1 MARLIMTPATGER
14 LLRFV
19 GDRVRFSLR
28 TEDGAPLPPG
38 WSVLLRTTLGR
49 AKLLRQEIISA
60 YPRRPTL
67 ANAAWHD
74 VPLERSGNE
83 WARELTL
90 TETGF
95 FRAKAYAVD
104 PEGRQHWPGGA
115 DAAVSVHPDQYRIGN
130 TIYCAFIRMFGETK
144 RAKSTAN
151 PELDARLAELDAGG
165 YTVIPSSGK
174 IRDLIKE
181 LPFIINTL

>member
-19 GDRVRFSLR
+19 GDRVRFGLR
-28 TEDGAPLPPG
+28 TEDGAPLPAG
-38 WSVLLRTTLGR
+38 WSVRLRTTLGR
-49 AKLLRQEIISA
+49 AKLLRQEIIAA

-74 VPLERSGNE
+74 VPLERCGNE
-83 WARELTL
+83 WTRELTL

-95 FRAKAYAVD
+95 FRAKAYAID
-104 PEGRQHWPGGA
+104 PEGRQHWPDGA
-115 DAAVSVHPDQYRIGN
+115 DVGVSVHPDQYRTGN

-144 RAKSTAN
+144 NAQSTAN
-151 PELDARLAELDAGG
+151 PELEERLAELDAARL
-165 YTVIPSSGK
+165 YRHSFLGK
-174 IRDLIKE
+174 NSR
-181 LPFIINTL
+181 PH

>member
-1 MARLIMTPATGER
+1 MARLIMAPVTGER

-19 GDRVRFSLR
+19 GDRVRFTLR
-28 TEDGAPLPPG
+28 AEDGAPLPSG
-38 WSVLLRTTLGR
+38 WRVLLRTTLGR
-49 AKLLRQEIISA
+49 AKLLRQEIISS
-60 YPRRPTL
+60 YPHRPAL

-74 VPLERSGNE
+74 VPMESCGNE
-83 WARELTL
+83 WTRELTL

-104 PEGRQHWPGGA
+104 LEGHQHWPEGEDVG
-115 DAAVSVHPDQYRIGN
+115 VSVHPDQYRTGN

-144 RAKSTAN
+144 TLASTAN
-151 PELDARLAELDAGG
+151 PELETRLAELDAHG
-165 YTVIPSSGK
+165 YTTIPSSGK

-181 LPFIINTL
+181 LPFIIDT